1 MSRRAAI
8 NTGLSVVGVALLI
21 WQVQD
26 AGGFAAVRRGLA
38 SVGAGFIVVLVL
50 SFLRFLMRSVA
61 WRALLGA
68 PAPLS
73 AALAATISGDAL
85 GNLTPFGLAASEP
98 AKAFYLGRHLDPQRA
113 FAALAAENFFYSVS
127 VAVYVIAGVVA
138 MLLTFEELPVELRQG
153 AVAAL
158 VLMAAVLA
166 VSGWIAWRR
175 PAMASGVIRRLPFKQ
190 ASGLADRMRDLE
202 TLTYGSAS
210 HESARLGQMAL
221 AETAFHVLSLAES
234 WFVLYLVTGG
244 ASSLVGGSSLIGGS
258 LLIEALILDSVSR
271 VINVAFKMVP
281 MRLGVDEISSEMV
294 GVAIGLGS
302 GAGLVVALVRKIRM
316 LVWAAVGLLLW
327 TRKWVRS

>member
-210 HESARLGQMAL
+210 HEAARLGQMAL
-221 AETAFHVLSLAES
+221 AEIAFHALSLAES

-244 ASSLVGGSSLIGGS
+244 ASSSVSGS

-327 TRKWVRS
+327 TRKGVRS

>member
-38 SVGAGFIVVLVL
+38 SVGVGFVVVLIL
-50 SFLRFLMRSVA
+50 SFLRFLMRAVA

-85 GNLTPFGLAASEP
+85 GNITPFGLAASEP

-153 AVAAL
+153 GIAAF
-158 VLMAAVLA
+158 VLMAGVLA
-166 VSGWIAWRR
+166 VAGWIAWRR

-190 ASGLADRMRDLE
+190 AAGLADRMRDLE

-221 AETAFHVLSLAES
+221 AETGFHALSLAES
-234 WFVLYLVTGG
+234 WVVLYLVTGG
-244 ASSLVGGSSLIGGS
+244 ASLPV
-258 LLIEALILDSVSR
+258 EALILDSVSR

-302 GAGLVVALVRKIRM
+302 GSGLVVALVRKIRM
-316 LVWAAVGLLLW
+316 LVWAAVGLALW
-327 TRKWVRS
+327 SRRAER

>member
-38 SVGAGFIVVLVL
+38 SVGLGFVVVLIL
-50 SFLRFLMRSVA
+50 SFLRFLMRAVA
-61 WRALLGA
+61 WRALLGG

-85 GNLTPFGLAASEP
+85 GNITPFGLAASEP
-98 AKAFYLGRHLDPQRA
+98 AKAFYLGRHLEPQRA

-127 VAVYVIAGVVA
+127 VAVYVIGGVVA
-138 MLLTFEELPVELRQG
+138 MLLTFAELPAELRQG
-153 AVAAL
+153 GIAAL

-166 VSGWIAWRR
+166 VSAWIAWGR
-175 PAMASGVIRRLPFKQ
+175 PAMASGVLRRLPFKQ
-190 ASGLADRMRDLE
+190 AGALADRMRDLE

-221 AETAFHVLSLAES
+221 AEIAFHVLSLAES
-234 WFVLYLVTGG
+234 WFVLYLITGG
-244 ASSLVGGSSLIGGS
+244 AS

-271 VINVAFKMVP
+271 VINVAFKMIP
-281 MRLGVDEISSEMV
+281 MRLGVDEISSEAV
-294 GVAIGLGS
+294 GVAIGLTSGS
-302 GAGLVVALVRKIRM
+302 GLVVALVRKIRM
-316 LVWAAVGLLLW
+316 LVWATMGLVLW
-327 TRKWVRS
+327 SRRARR

>member
-26 AGGFAAVRRGLA
+26 AGGFAAVRRGLS
-38 SVGAGFIVVLVL
+38 SVGAGFVVVLIL

-85 GNLTPFGLAASEP
+85 GNITPFGLAASEP

-138 MLLTFEELPVELRQG
+138 MLLTFQELPVELRQG
-153 AVAAL
+153 GIAAF
-158 VLMAAVLA
+158 VLMAGVLA

-190 ASGLADRMRDLE
+190 AAGLADRMRDLE

-210 HESARLGQMAL
+210 HASARLGQMAL
-221 AETAFHVLSLAES
+221 AETMFHVLSLAES
-234 WFVLYLVTGG
+234 WFVLYLITGG
-244 ASSLVGGSSLIGGS
+244 ASLP
-258 LLIEALILDSVSR
+258 IEALILDSVSR

-302 GAGLVVALVRKIRM
+302 GSGLIVALVRKIRM
-316 LVWAAVGLLLW
+316 LVWAAVGLALW
-327 TRKWVRS
+327 SRRAQR